1 MSRPSLGWSWSWF
14 WLCWTLLVFI
24 SKEQE
29 IFVLEIVCVGFK
41 VFIWFVDIVVGRE
54 GKYLSLSL
62 GFLRL
67 ETVGV
72 AGHNW
77 RTAGAWPR
85 SWLNWTGFISVLSQ
99 GISKLGL
106 ERKKI
111 LLKLS
116 LALSIKSKNTLTEFI
131 TNSWKSRHEI
141 PIFQIFVLTI

>member
-1 MSRPSLGWSWSWF
+1 M
-14 WLCWTLLVFI
+14 
-24 SKEQE
+24 
-29 IFVLEIVCVGFK
+29 
-41 VFIWFVDIVVGRE
+41 
-54 GKYLSLSL
+54 SLSL

-72 AGHNW
+72 AGYNW
-77 RTAGAWPR
+77 RTTGAWPR

-116 LALSIKSKNTLTEFI
+116 LALSIKGKHTLTEFI
-131 TNSWKSRHEI
+131 TNSWKSRRQDINYLFSKYLFSPSEFAKMFMLSPGRPPSGNRFSNANRKSSALFEVLSCKEI
-141 PIFQIFVLTI
+141 SYNLLIYQ